1 MKSALSA
8 LRTQLA
14 ELRRHIGMMDIEWEL
29 LAASSASPPC
39 SASDEI
45 AERFRQHVGVAVA
58 KRRFDYNCVI
68 ISLYGA
74 LEYYI
79 EALARL
85 YVTGLNVTVPKYVD
99 LPQKILESHINLTYI
114 PHISRCFSP
123 NSPLELKEGENR
135 VRSGLHSRKVSRRWY
150 WGPTASGL
158 WPRLFRTAALGQ
170 RHRTNGSAGKT
181 GS

>member
-1 MKSALSA
+1 MKSALA
-8 LRTQLA
+8 VLRTELA
-14 ELRRHIGMMDIEWEL
+14 DLRRHIGMMDIEWEL

-79 EALARL
+79 ESIARL
-85 YVTGLNVTVPKYVD
+85 YVKGLNSIVPKYMD
-99 LPQKILESHINLTYI
+99 LPHKIIESHVNVTFTAIQKADASKYRAKADAKKL
-114 PHISRCFSP
+114 
-123 NSPLELKEGENR
+123 NR
-135 VRSGLHSRKVSRRWY
+135 SS
-150 WGPTASGL
+150 
-158 WPRLFRTAALGQ
+158 Q
-170 RHRTNGSAGKT
+170 
-181 GS
+181 